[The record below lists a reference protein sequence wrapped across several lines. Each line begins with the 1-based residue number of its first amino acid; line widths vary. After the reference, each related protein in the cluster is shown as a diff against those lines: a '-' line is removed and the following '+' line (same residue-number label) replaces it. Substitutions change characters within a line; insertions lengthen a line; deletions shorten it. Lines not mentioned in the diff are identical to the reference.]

1 MDPLR
6 KTWFATGLSNLGI
19 ACQQSVDKQTLRV
32 YSEALADQVEPEEWR
47 DFVREAI
54 RAGRYQWL
62 PKVAD
67 LLEHLAEYRQR
78 QQAAAM
84 PPPLLL
90 PTTAEEA
97 EANEREIEALK
108 GQRTEAQREAARQ
121 GMQALKQALSKL
133 GLLPETEPRSMP
145 DASPNQTTTTTSRA
159 TDAERD
165 ARLEELR
172 RQAEEVV
179 GG

>member
-1 MDPLR
+1 MDPVR
-6 KTWFATGLSNLGI
+6 RTWFAAGLTKIAI
-19 ACQQSVDKQTLRV
+19 ACRQEADKVTLQV
-32 YSEALADQVEPEEWR
+32 YAEALADQVEPEEWR
-47 DFVREAI
+47 AFVAESI
-54 RAGRYQWL
+54 RSGRYQWL
-62 PKVAD
+62 PKVAE
-67 LLEHLAEYRQR
+67 LLVDLAEYRRR
-78 QQAAAM
+78 QQA
-84 PPPLLL
+84 PSDPRPLLL
-90 PTTAEEA
+90 PTNAQEA

-121 GMQALKQALSKL
+121 GMQALKQELSKL

-145 DASPNQTTTTTSRA
+145 DASPSPTTTTTSRA